1 MLNSLASVVNVTALE
16 GALREQSHATAS
28 PYAHTVIENFL
39 QPEVFASVLTEFP
52 AVDPSKWTNY
62 AHVNERKFANPRSE
76 TWGATIQQVAEV
88 LNSPEFIAYLEHLTG
103 ISGLIADPSFEG
115 GGMHQTITGGFLNM
129 HADFS
134 VHPHHRDW
142 SRRVNLLLYCNE
154 NWLPEYGGDLELW
167 TRDMKRCEKRVAPIG
182 NRVLI
187 FNTDADSFHGHPDP
201 LTSPVGVARQSLALY
216 YFTEEEAPVVHS
228 TNYKARPDDGAK
240 RVLIY
245 ADKKVLQAFDWA
257 KRRFNLSNDVA
268 GKVLGVVDKLRR
280 KRK

>member
-1 MLNSLASVVNVTALE
+1 MSESTY
-16 GALREQSHATAS
+16 ATAS
-28 PYAHTVIENFL
+28 PFAHTVIENFL
-39 QPEVFASVLTEFP
+39 QPDVFAAVLTEFP

-76 TWGATIQQVAEV
+76 TWGTTIQQVTEA
-88 LNSPEFIAYLEHLTG
+88 LNSPEFIAYLEQLTG

-134 VHPHHRDW
+134 VHPHKRHW

-167 TRDMKRCEKRVAPIG
+167 TRDMKRCEKRVTPIG

-216 YFTEEEAPVVHS
+216 YFTEEDAPVVHS

-245 ADKKVLQAFDWA
+245 ADKKALQAFDWA
-257 KRRFNLSNDVA
+257 KRRFNLSNDFA
-268 GKVLGVVDKLRR
+268 GKVLGVADKLRR

>member
-1 MLNSLASVVNVTALE
+1 MNVTALE

-115 GGMHQTITGGFLNM
+115 GGMHQTITG
-129 HADFS
+129 
-134 VHPHHRDW
+134 
-142 SRRVNLLLYCNE
+142 
-154 NWLPEYGGDLELW
+154 
-167 TRDMKRCEKRVAPIG
+167 
-182 NRVLI
+182 
-187 FNTDADSFHGHPDP
+187 
-201 LTSPVGVARQSLALY
+201 
-216 YFTEEEAPVVHS
+216 
-228 TNYKARPDDGAK
+228 
-240 RVLIY
+240 
-245 ADKKVLQAFDWA
+245 
-257 KRRFNLSNDVA
+257 
-268 GKVLGVVDKLRR
+268 
-280 KRK
+280 